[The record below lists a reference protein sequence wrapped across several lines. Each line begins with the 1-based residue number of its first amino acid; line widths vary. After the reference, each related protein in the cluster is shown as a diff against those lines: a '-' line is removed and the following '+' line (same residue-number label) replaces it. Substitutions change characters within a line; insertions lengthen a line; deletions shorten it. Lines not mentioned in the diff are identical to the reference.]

1 MATTPTTITDVARV
15 AGVSKAAVSFALNGR
30 PGVAADT
37 RERILAV
44 ARELGWTPSLRG
56 RALSVSRALA
66 VGLVI
71 ARAPETLGA
80 DPFFG
85 AFISGIETVLST
97 RGYALML
104 QVVSDEASEHESY
117 RQLAANGRVDGVF
130 LTDMRVDDLRPQLLA
145 DLGLPTVVIGPTPGD
160 GPWSAVGIDDQPGIV
175 AAVEHLVA
183 LGHRNIAHV
192 SGPTEFVHSASRRNA
207 WAGAITD
214 AGLPPGTCI
223 TADFSAQDGAN
234 ATAALLDLADPPTAI
249 VYANDLMA
257 IAGMSTAISRGV
269 EVPGQLSVTGFDD
282 APLSAYIQPALTTV
296 RTDVVGWGRA
306 AATELLALIDHTPA
320 VHGAGSESSLPSPE
334 FVIRASTAP
343 PGHQAIRVM
352 AHPAR
357 NVADQRRSSTERSPE
372 DEEEGL
378 RSSRHHVGHGHYSG
392 MRELG

>member
-1 MATTPTTITDVARV
+1 MSTSPTTITDVARV
-15 AGVSKAAVSFALNGR
+15 AGVSKAAVSFALNDR
-30 PGVAADT
+30 PGIAPDT
-37 RERILAV
+37 RARILAV
-44 ARELGWTPSLRG
+44 ARELGWTPSLRA

-85 AFISGIETVLST
+85 YFISGIETVLSG

-104 QVVSDEASEHESY
+104 QVVSDAASEHESY

-130 LTDMRVDDLRPQLLA
+130 LTDMRVDDLRPQLLH
-145 DLGLPTVVIGPTPGD
+145 DLRLPTVVIGPAPAG
-160 GPWSAVGIDDQPGIV
+160 GHWSAVNINDQLGIA
-175 AAVEHLVA
+175 AAVEHLVT
-183 LGHRNIAHV
+183 LGHRRIAHV
-192 SGPTEFVHSASRRNA
+192 SGPTELVHSVSRRHA
-207 WAGAITD
+207 WERAVSD
-214 AGLPPGTCI
+214 AGLPPGPCI
-223 TADFSAQDGAN
+223 TSDFSAQGGAG
-234 ATAALLDLADPPTAI
+234 ATSQLLDLGEPPTAI

-306 AATELLALIDHTPA
+306 AATQLLAVIDRESGSDIDLPA
-320 VHGAGSESSLPSPE
+320 PE

-343 PGHQAIRVM
+343 PCQPGTGAPSKDHRGSAA
-352 AHPAR
+352 AHHR
-357 NVADQRRSSTERSPE
+357 TES
-372 DEEEGL
+372 
-378 RSSRHHVGHGHYSG
+378 
-392 MRELG
+392 

>member
-1 MATTPTTITDVARV
+1 MSTSPTTITDVARI
-15 AGVSKAAVSFALNGR
+15 AGVSKAAVSFALNNR

-37 RERILAV
+37 RARILAV
-44 ARELGWTPSLRG
+44 ARDLGWTPSLRG

-71 ARAPETLGA
+71 ARTPETLGA

-85 AFISGIETVLST
+85 YFISGIETVLSE

-104 QVVSDEASEHESY
+104 QVVGDEQSEHESY

-130 LTDMRVDDLRPQLLA
+130 LTDMRVDDLRPQLLE
-145 DLGLPTVVIGPTPGD
+145 DLGLPTVVIGPVPRN
-160 GPWSAVGIDDQPGIV
+160 GPWSAVNIDDQLGIV

-183 LGHRNIAHV
+183 LGHQRIAHV
-192 SGPTEFVHSASRRNA
+192 SGPSELVHSVSRRTA
-207 WAGAITD
+207 WMRAVSD
-214 AGLPPGTCI
+214 AGLPPGPCI
-223 TADFSAQDGAN
+223 TADFSAQGGAD
-234 ATAALLDLADPPTAI
+234 ATTALLGLNEPPTAI

-257 IAGMSTAISRGV
+257 IAGMSTAISLGV

-306 AATELLALIDHTPA
+306 AAEQLLAVVDREAVRKIDLPA
-320 VHGAGSESSLPSPE
+320 PE

-343 PGHQAIRVM
+343 PCQPGTGAPSKDR
-352 AHPAR
+352 
-357 NVADQRRSSTERSPE
+357 RRSAPTRHRTET
-372 DEEEGL
+372 
-378 RSSRHHVGHGHYSG
+378 
-392 MRELG
+392 

>member
-1 MATTPTTITDVARV
+1 MSVWRRAIDTPALNRFSIRTMSTSPTTITDVARI
-15 AGVSKAAVSFALNGR
+15 AGVSKAAVSFALNDR

-37 RERILAV
+37 RARILAV
-44 ARELGWTPSLRG
+44 ARDLGWTPSLRG

-71 ARAPETLGA
+71 ARTPETLGA

-85 AFISGIETVLST
+85 YFISGIETVLSE

-104 QVVSDEASEHESY
+104 QVVGDEQSEHESY

-130 LTDMRVDDLRPQLLA
+130 LTDMRVDDLRPQLLE
-145 DLGLPTVVIGPTPGD
+145 DLGLPTVVIGPVPRN
-160 GPWSAVGIDDQPGIV
+160 GPWSAVNIDDQLGIV

-183 LGHRNIAHV
+183 LGHQRIAHV
-192 SGPTEFVHSASRRNA
+192 SGPSELVHSVSRRTA
-207 WAGAITD
+207 WMRAVSD
-214 AGLPPGTCI
+214 AGLPPGPCI
-223 TADFSAQDGAN
+223 TADFSAQGGAD
-234 ATAALLDLADPPTAI
+234 ATTALLGLNEPPTAI

-257 IAGMSTAISRGV
+257 IAGMSTAISLGV

-306 AATELLALIDHTPA
+306 AAEQLLSVVDREAVREIDLPA
-320 VHGAGSESSLPSPE
+320 PE

-343 PGHQAIRVM
+343 PCQPGTGAPSKDR
-352 AHPAR
+352 
-357 NVADQRRSSTERSPE
+357 RRSAPILHRTES
-372 DEEEGL
+372 
-378 RSSRHHVGHGHYSG
+378 
-392 MRELG
+392 

>member
-1 MATTPTTITDVARV
+1 MSTSPTTITDVARA
-15 AGVSKAAVSFALNGR
+15 AGVSKAAVSFALNDR

-37 RERILAV
+37 RARILAV
-44 ARELGWTPSLRG
+44 ALELGWTPSLRG

-71 ARAPETLGA
+71 ARTPETLGA

-85 AFISGIETVLST
+85 YFISGIETVLSG

-104 QVVSDEASEHESY
+104 QVVSDAASEHESY

-130 LTDMRVDDLRPQLLA
+130 LTDMRVGDLRPQLLD
-145 DLGLPTVVIGPTPGD
+145 DLRLPTVVIGPAPGS
-160 GPWSAVGIDDQPGIV
+160 GPWSAVNINDQLGIA

-192 SGPTEFVHSASRRNA
+192 SGPTELVHSVSRRTA
-207 WAGAITD
+207 WERAVSD
-214 AGLPPGTCI
+214 AGLPPGPCI
-223 TADFSAQDGAN
+223 TSDFSAQGGAS
-234 ATAALLDLADPPTAI
+234 ATRQLLDLEEPPTAI

-269 EVPGQLSVTGFDD
+269 AVPGQLSVTGFDD

-306 AATELLALIDHTPA
+306 AATQLLAAIDQETGNDIDLPA
-320 VHGAGSESSLPSPE
+320 PE

-343 PGHQAIRVM
+343 PGQPGTGAPSKDRRG
-352 AHPAR
+352 PATVHHR
-357 NVADQRRSSTERSPE
+357 TES
-372 DEEEGL
+372 
-378 RSSRHHVGHGHYSG
+378 
-392 MRELG
+392 

>member
-1 MATTPTTITDVARV
+1 MSTLSTTITDVARA
-15 AGVSKAAVSFALNGR
+15 AGVSKAAVSFALNDR

-37 RERILAV
+37 RARILAV

-71 ARAPETLGA
+71 ARTPETLGA

-85 AFISGIETVLST
+85 AFISGIETVLSQ

-104 QVVSDEASEHESY
+104 QVVSDERSEHESY

-130 LTDMRVDDLRPQLLA
+130 LTDMRADDLRPQLLD
-145 DLGLPTVVIGPTPGD
+145 DLGLPTVVIGPTPGN
-160 GPWSAVGIDDQPGIV
+160 GPWSAVNIDDQPGIV

-192 SGPTEFVHSASRRNA
+192 SGPPEFGHSLSRRKA
-207 WAGAITD
+207 WARAVSD
-214 AGLPPGTCI
+214 AGLPPGPCI
-223 TADFSAQDGAN
+223 TADFSAQGGAD
-234 ATAALLDLADPPTAI
+234 ATSALLGLNEPPTAI
-249 VYANDLMA
+249 VYASDLMA

-306 AATELLALIDHTPA
+306 AAERLLAVIDQEP
-320 VHGAGSESSLPSPE
+320 GSECDLPAPE

-343 PGHQAIRVM
+343 PCQPGTGAPSNER
-352 AHPAR
+352 
-357 NVADQRRSSTERSPE
+357 RRSAPILHRTES
-372 DEEEGL
+372 
-378 RSSRHHVGHGHYSG
+378 
-392 MRELG
+392 